1 MVTLKEYL
9 NSDRIDYFPF
19 GSKGYI
25 MDWLLRTEQYWIRRY
40 IRALRKEEFYMN
52 YKRNKILQY
61 YFSRKKNVDIGQNAQ
76 ILGGIYIADGVKIG
90 AGAVVTKSVLVP
102 GVTVVGVPARIVEK

>member
-1 MVTLKEYL
+1 MFI
-9 NSDRIDYFPF
+9 SCI
-19 GSKGYI
+19 GSKGTFPDDSPVI
-25 MDWLLRTEQYWIRRY
+25 G
-40 IRALRKEEFYMN
+40 N
-52 YKRNKILQY
+52 
-61 YFSRKKNVDIGQNAQ
+61 NVDIGQNAQ